1 MIEVHSAPD
10 VTFDQLD
17 ASATPPTS
25 NTVTTTTKVTTVT
38 VETTTKQAPPAVS
51 AKPVKKYQRENKGM
65 CNLFIDE
72 FRINRII
79 SDDNIVLSFRN
90 LIMLNNIP
98 RIGKVSILVV
108 VLRNIYI
115 YICKSVFFTDQE
127 K

>member
-65 CNLFIDE
+65 CKVQ
-72 FRINRII
+72 NRII